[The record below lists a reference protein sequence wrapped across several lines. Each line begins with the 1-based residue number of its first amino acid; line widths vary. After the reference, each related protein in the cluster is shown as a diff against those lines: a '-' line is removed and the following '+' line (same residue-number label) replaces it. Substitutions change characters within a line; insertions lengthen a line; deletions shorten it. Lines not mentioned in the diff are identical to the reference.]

1 MEVVQRFLVKE
12 KTGVTRLALA
22 VEKKE
27 MTVTRWIKS
36 GRIPEAHDRY
46 LIARACGC
54 SEEEALALAG
64 EESSEGQRTA

>member
-1 MEVVQRFLVKE
+1 MEVVQQYLVKE
-12 KTGVTRLALA
+12 KAGVTKLALA

-46 LIARACGC
+46 LIALKCGC

-64 EESSEGQRTA
+64 EGTSQGQRTA